1 MRLWILSDLL
11 LETGD
16 IYMPS
21 FPEADVCVV
30 AGDLLNGV
38 ANSVHWLNDMVA
50 PVMPCVFVP
59 GNHEF
64 YSHSI
69 LEGREWGQV
78 AARECPDVRLLD
90 DSVAVIGG
98 VRFVGGTL
106 WTAGTSRKSPGPPR
120 ISRGGSTTAGT

>member
-1 MRLWILSDLL
+1 MRLWILSDLH

-30 AGDLLNGV
+30 AGDLLNGA
-38 ANSVHWLNDMVA
+38 ANSVHWVNDMVA

-64 YSHSI
+64 
-69 LEGREWGQV
+69 LQ
-78 AARECPDVRLLD
+78 PLD
-90 DSVAVIGG
+90 
-98 VRFVGGTL
+98 
-106 WTAGTSRKSPGPPR
+106 P
-120 ISRGGSTTAGT
+120 